1 MTNKKEISIIIPIY
15 NESQTL
21 EALLEN
27 LEQFK
32 DQAQIIFVDGGSQDD
47 TCKKLEEDHYL
58 IRAEKKGRANQM
70 NEGARLSQGDILL
83 FLHADS
89 RLEAGALDEVRTI
102 IDRGYQVGCFSIK
115 FDSKSPLM
123 WICGHMSSLR
133 VRLRNIAFGDQGIFI
148 RRDFFDQLGGFEA
161 IPLME
166 DYQLSM
172 DIKKKGQK
180 IVLAK
185 TRIWTS
191 ERRFKEN
198 GRLKT
203 MAKMQRLQHLY
214 RRGMDAESLAK
225 EYR

>member
-1 MTNKKEISIIIPIY
+1 
-15 NESQTL
+15 
-21 EALLEN
+21 
-27 LEQFK
+27 
-32 DQAQIIFVDGGSQDD
+32 
-47 TCKKLEEDHYL
+47 
-58 IRAEKKGRANQM
+58 
-70 NEGARLSQGDILL
+70 
-83 FLHADS
+83 
-89 RLEAGALDEVRTI
+89 
-102 IDRGYQVGCFSIK
+102 
-115 FDSKSPLM
+115 
-123 WICGHMSSLR
+123 MSSLR